1 LGDYVDVLEA
11 IRTRRTIAKFRPE
24 PIPTETLTEILAA
37 GTWAPNHH
45 LTEPWRFVILGP
57 ETQRLL
63 AARFGELK
71 VQKAPTEAAEQRER
85 IRAENERMFLNLP
98 AVVAVAALQEGNE
111 QRRREDYAAV
121 CCAVQN
127 VQLAGWAEG
136 IGMKWSTSPLIRE
149 PLSYRLLSLDPARFD
164 LIGFLFIGYPAE
176 TPTRERRLAL
186 DEVIRT
192 SP

>member
-1 LGDYVDVLEA
+1 MTMDVLEA

-24 PIPTETLTEILAA
+24 PILADTLTEILAA
-37 GTWAPNHH
+37 GIWAPNHH
-45 LTEPWRFVILGP
+45 LTEPWRFIILGP

-85 IRAENERMFLNLP
+85 IRADNERMFGSLP

-127 VQLAGWAEG
+127 VQLAGWAAG
-136 IGMKWSTSPLIRE
+136 IGMKWSTSPLIHD
-149 PLSYRLLSLDPARFD
+149 PLSYQLLSLERTRFD
-164 LIGFLFIGYPAE
+164 IIGLLFVGYPAE
-176 TPTRERRLAL
+176 TPSRERRLPL

>member
-1 LGDYVDVLEA
+1 MDVLEA
-11 IRTRRTIAKFRPE
+11 IRTRRTIGKFRPE
-24 PIPTETLTEILAA
+24 PILADTLTEILVA

-45 LTEPWRFVILGP
+45 LTEPWRFVIVGP
-57 ETQRLL
+57 ETRRLL

-71 VQKAPTEAAEQRER
+71 VQKAPAEAAEQRER

-127 VQLAGWAEG
+127 VQLAAWAAG
-136 IGMKWSTSPLIRE
+136 IGMKWSTSPLIHD
-149 PLSYRLLSLDPARFD
+149 PLSYQLLSLERTRFD
-164 LIGFLFIGYPAE
+164 IIGFLFIGYPAE
-176 TPTRERRLAL
+176 TPTRERRLPL
-186 DEVIRT
+186 DEVIGT